1 MVTGGI
7 VEYDPQLGHYSL
19 PPEHAGALTRSAPLN
34 LSVFAEFI
42 PLLGS
47 VEDGIVECFKNGGGL
62 GYEAFPRF
70 QEVMAELSAQTV
82 LAALTDSIVPLVPG
96 LSEDLERVAKMRQTL
111 GPDFPLMVDANMRW
125 RVDEAIRASRAL
137 AEHDVYWLEEP
148 TIPDDVAGHVEIVRQ
163 GALPVAAGENL
174 HSLYE
179 FKNYIHAG
187 AVSFPEPDCSNCG
200 GVTGYL
206 KIAHLAEAHNLPVT
220 THGIHDIHVHLLA
233 AVPNSSYLEV
243 HGFGLEPYMA
253 NPLRIEHG
261 EALAPDRPGHGVE
274 LDWKALEAYRGA
286 P

>member
-1 MVTGGI
+1 M
-7 VEYDPQLGHYSL
+7 L
-19 PPEHAGALTRSAPLN
+19 PLPRE
-34 LSVFAEFI
+34 
-42 PLLGS
+42 PLLDCMRGVS
-47 VEDGIVECFKNGGGL
+47 GRPCAGR
-62 GYEAFPRF
+62 PPC
-70 QEVMAELSAQTV
+70 Q
-82 LAALTDSIVPLVPG
+82 
-96 LSEDLERVAKMRQTL
+96 RVA
-111 GPDFPLMVDANMRW
+111 P
-125 RVDEAIRASRAL
+125 SS
-137 AEHDVYWLEEP
+137 

-174 HSLYE
+174 HSVYE

-200 GVTGYL
+200 GVTAYL

-261 EALAPDRPGHGVE
+261 EADDGTVGQITA
-274 LDWKALEAYRGA
+274 
-286 P
+286 